1 MFLERD
7 DYRIT
12 LVCSALLMAVALI
25 SSYVVYQVMV
35 KQTQESLGKGLEI
48 ILQENVHHLITGLED
63 AKEDTHASVSRPFLI
78 KALYQIRINPSSV
91 IDLQNLKLNVDS
103 LMEAGFTAASVYDI
117 HGKELASTGHFTPNL
132 ETSFSLK
139 NDTSAIMVWDPI
151 SNALFLR
158 ITESVLNS
166 DQHKIGSLTTEK
178 NLKDLVRGSKLHRSI
193 GKTGEFM
200 LCESVMNSS
209 IEMNCLLI
217 RDSGIEFKQLPRT
230 VNNQPHPISHALNG
244 KTGIINTK
252 DYRQIPVVAAYMGVP
267 DSDLGMVLKLDE
279 EELYKLSSEALMDL
293 IKYLILLVMVGCIA
307 VYLLVL
313 PTARKLV
320 KSEKSSFT
328 AIAQLEQS
336 ESHLRKLIGYQ
347 ERIREEERRRIAG
360 DIHDQL
366 GGDLTGIS
374 SHLSVAISNNSKL
387 GLIPNKNLESALNIV
402 SSAMDTVRMTIN
414 ELRLPMLD
422 NFGIWAALRW
432 YSGEVQNRSELS
444 CEFVIDQ
451 LSELTEIAP
460 ELTTAIFRIVQEATT
475 NVIRHANASM
485 VTIQVRVRD
494 GELIVEV
501 LDDGIGMD
509 GNQSSKLNSMGLA
522 GMRERARY
530 LGGRLEV
537 TSKPGEGTR
546 MALLVP
552 LSGEGGVLTQNSYS
566 SDSYSYSE
574 QLQIIG
580 QDKDEGR
587 LLMSVKRIRVLLVDD
602 HTIVR
607 NGIRMMLETIPD
619 IEIAG
624 EAASVAETLL
634 LVQQQSFDVVLLDI
648 ELPDGSGL
656 DLLKILHENHP
667 EIAVL
672 MLSTY
677 AEDIYKETSLR
688 YGAAGYL
695 TKGSSLE
702 TLVSAIHTVTEE
714 GM

>member
-1 MFLERD
+1 
-7 DYRIT
+7 
-12 LVCSALLMAVALI
+12 MAVALI

-35 KQTQESLGKGLEI
+35 KQTQESLGRGLEVTLTEGI
-48 ILQENVHHLITGLED
+48 RILSFELANSSM
-63 AKEDTHASVSRPFLI
+63 ASHGAVTRPFLI
-78 KALYQIRINPSSV
+78 SALQQLSLGSPNSTA
-91 IDLQNLKLNVDS
+91 LQSLKKNIDS
-103 LMEAGFTAASVYDI
+103 LPEAGFSAAVVYDANNKQLLSVGALVNSTDASLTLNNAI
-117 HGKELASTGHFTPNL
+117 DNGKTLIFNPSDGKL
-132 ETSFSLK
+132 Y
-139 NDTSAIMVWDPI
+139 
-151 SNALFLR
+151 LR
-158 ITESVLNS
+158 IEEFVLNS
-166 DQHKIGSLTTEK
+166 TGNRVGLLKTERRLNELTSSIVK
-178 NLKDLVRGSKLHRSI
+178 MRSI
-193 GKTGEFM
+193 GRSGELM
-200 LCESVMNSS
+200 LCEPLASNRL
-209 IEMNCLLI
+209 EMKCLLS
-217 RDSGIEFKQLPRT
+217 RSDGLEYKQLMRNINGTPL
-230 VNNQPHPISHALNG
+230 PMSLALNG
-244 KTGIINTK
+244 DAGLIRAK
-252 DYRQIPVVAAYMGVP
+252 DYRQVSVIATYK
-267 DSDLGMVLKLDE
+267 SLSEHDLGVVLKIDE
-279 EELYKLSSEALMDL
+279 EEMYQSSSEALSDL
-293 IKYLILLVMVGCIA
+293 IKYLLLLVTVGCIA

-320 KSEKSSFT
+320 KSEKSSLT

-432 YSGEVQNRSELS
+432 YSGEVQNRSELR

-530 LGGRLEV
+530 LGGRLEI
-537 TSKPGEGTR
+537 TSTPGEGT
-546 MALLVP
+546 MVELLIP
-552 LSGEGGVLTQNSYS
+552 LSGGGGGGGV
-566 SDSYSYSE
+566 
-574 QLQIIG
+574 
-580 QDKDEGR
+580 
-587 LLMSVKRIRVLLVDD
+587 
-602 HTIVR
+602 
-607 NGIRMMLETIPD
+607 
-619 IEIAG
+619 
-624 EAASVAETLL
+624 
-634 LVQQQSFDVVLLDI
+634 
-648 ELPDGSGL
+648 
-656 DLLKILHENHP
+656 
-667 EIAVL
+667 
-672 MLSTY
+672 
-677 AEDIYKETSLR
+677 
-688 YGAAGYL
+688 
-695 TKGSSLE
+695 
-702 TLVSAIHTVTEE
+702 
-714 GM
+714 